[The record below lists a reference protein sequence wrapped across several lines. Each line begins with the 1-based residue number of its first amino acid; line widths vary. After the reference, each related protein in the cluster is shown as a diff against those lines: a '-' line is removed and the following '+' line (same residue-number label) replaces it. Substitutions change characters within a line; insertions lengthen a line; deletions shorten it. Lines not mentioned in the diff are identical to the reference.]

1 MVSCCNGSMQRRVC
15 AIGHKV
21 VHTSLCRSVAAR
33 QFLAAQVRSRAWVP
47 RAVASV
53 PWRVHGWCGVG
64 PAGRS
69 RLSHSPK
76 PPSPPRQRVRRG
88 TRGGS
93 GRRRRRHGGAAA
105 GGGGDVTKVGR
116 SEKWCGS
123 VFQRLFAAA
132 ACVPPAGRVV
142 RAPLRRATVPG
153 RTRAC
158 LHGHFRSRTS
168 GRRAG
173 AERGGCMRGA
183 GGGRGDADY
192 LTPQNRPPLPPQRV
206 RRGTR
211 GGSGRR
217 RRRRGGAAAGGG
229 GDVTK
234 VGMSVKWCGSVFQRL
249 FAAAACVPPAGR
261 VVRAPL
267 RRATVPG
274 RTRAC
279 LHGHFRSRKSG
290 RRAGAEHGCM
300 RRACAVRVGVGPT
313 TIFFGHVNAHCRA
326 LVRWNGDA
334 QAEAAPRASAPG
346 ACCPRCPHERRRFV
360 GPWMCILDRKH
371 LLFRPKIRFHGPS
384 AIVPCVQHVVRAGTA
399 GGSGGGRS
407 GDRARSGGHGGW
419 SEVES
424 TENCQNNK
432 TGNPETL
439 YIAITYYS

>member
-93 GRRRRRHGGAAA
+93 GRRRRR
-105 GGGGDVTKVGR
+105 
-116 SEKWCGS
+116 
-123 VFQRLFAAA
+123 
-132 ACVPPAGRVV
+132 
-142 RAPLRRATVPG
+142 
-153 RTRAC
+153 
-158 LHGHFRSRTS
+158 
-168 GRRAG
+168 
-173 AERGGCMRGA
+173 
-183 GGGRGDADY
+183 
-192 LTPQNRPPLPPQRV
+192 
-206 RRGTR
+206 
-211 GGSGRR
+211 
-217 RRRRGGAAAGGG
+217 RGGAAAGGG

-279 LHGHFRSRKSG
+279 LHGHFRPHKSG

-300 RRACAVRVGVGPT
+300 RRRGGCMR
-313 TIFFGHVNAHCRA
+313 
-326 LVRWNGDA
+326 
-334 QAEAAPRASAPG
+334 G
-346 ACCPRCPHERRRFV
+346 A
-360 GPWMCILDRKH
+360 
-371 LLFRPKIRFHGPS
+371 
-384 AIVPCVQHVVRAGTA
+384 
-399 GGSGGGRS
+399 GGGRADHDIFRS
-407 GDRARSGGHGGW
+407 CKRPLPCVGALERGRTGGGSPPCLCPRRVLPKVPTRAAPLCGPVDAYFGP
-419 SEVES
+419 
-424 TENCQNNK
+424 K
-432 TGNPETL
+432 TPAFSAKNPLPWTQRDCSVCT
-439 YIAITYYS
+439 ACRTRRYSRRFRRWALW